1 MKLIPKIYNRSLFSR
16 RTSQFRE
23 LTVDP
28 QVRTSNGHTYD
39 VLFVGT
45 TRGRI
50 LKLANT
56 VDPSRG
62 ARENSAP
69 TLIEEIVAFPP
80 EVTILD
86 LKIVRNSLERAPKLI
101 VLTKDAIAAIPLSRC
116 KAAKTCSSCVALRD
130 PYCAW
135 DASRAVCASLHD
147 HDRVDS
153 ASFVQ
158 NVDKGEHRQCGKDE
172 GEDEGESREEP
183 SSSQVLLD
191 AKNEGK
197 DDYSSSSSSDEEED
211 NNSFSIL
218 YGHEVDSSYTAE
230 ELSMAVATS
239 CVCALVVGFIT
250 GFLLARRCSCSR
262 QDENPYHVPYLNQ

>member
-1 MKLIPKIYNRSLFSR
+1 M
-16 RTSQFRE
+16 
-23 LTVDP
+23 DP

-56 VDPSRG
+56 VDPSLG
-62 ARENSAP
+62 ARQNSAP

-86 LKIVRNSLERAPKLI
+86 LKIVHNSLERAPKLV

-147 HDRVDS
+147 HDRVNS

-158 NVDKGEHRQCGKDE
+158 SVDKGEHRQCGKE
-172 GEDEGESREEP
+172 EDEENELHEP

-191 AKNEGK
+191 EKKELQEK
-197 DDYSSSSSSDEEED
+197 DHSSSSSDDD